1 MLKDRDG
8 NIFCVCLLLELYQLR
23 KKKLKKVIN
32 FTGSGLFWTQ
42 LGLCILHSVG
52 ARVKLIKDADI
63 QVQLCLYL
71 IIFSEIIQRKSVTSM
86 SAYWNPKPTPTHKP
100 VPLSEMKVSKSS
112 LMKKKRKITP
122 YDDSWIDSFDPRPMK
137 SRKEI
142 IHMEKI
148 NIANKLRKIDP
159 CKGIL
164 GFLPFS
170 PNYDENEN
178 FSSHPVNNI
187 SHLIILSQ
195 AKNYVKK
202 ILISHQRTTFQILL
216 NNF

>member
-1 MLKDRDG
+1 
-8 NIFCVCLLLELYQLR
+8 
-23 KKKLKKVIN
+23 
-32 FTGSGLFWTQ
+32 
-42 LGLCILHSVG
+42 
-52 ARVKLIKDADI
+52 
-63 QVQLCLYL
+63 
-71 IIFSEIIQRKSVTSM
+71 
-86 SAYWNPKPTPTHKP
+86 
-100 VPLSEMKVSKSS
+100 
-112 LMKKKRKITP
+112 MKKKRKITP